1 MVSRTQFHGDRAGV
15 RKNGLRQKTL
25 KRAIP
30 CRGVGLHSGAVVEM
44 TLHPAGADA
53 GIRFRRTDVADRDPW
68 IAARYDRVVDTRLC
82 TVIGNDDGVTVG
94 TIEHLMAALAGC
106 EIDNAVVDIDAA
118 EVPVMDGSSEPFV
131 FLIECAGT
139 VEFDAPR
146 RAIEIRRPVTVGD
159 ARRGLTLAP
168 AEAFSVDF
176 EIDFPSPVVAHS
188 TLDVRLVNGTFKREI
203 AKARTF
209 GFLEDAERLRA
220 MGLALGGSL
229 ENTVVVDGDRVLN
242 EEGLRFDD
250 EFVRHKVLDCVGDLY
265 LAGAPILGRVTATKS
280 GHHTNNEVLRA
291 LFADPTAYAIVEMTD
306 TAQAYAEALPATA

>member
-1 MVSRTQFHGDRAGV
+1 MATRTQSHGERT
-15 RKNGLRQKTL
+15 GLRQKTL
-25 KRAIP
+25 RRSIP
-30 CRGVGLHSGAVVEM
+30 CRGVGLHSGTTVEM
-44 TLHPAGADA
+44 TLHPAEADR
-53 GIRFRRTDVADRDPW
+53 GIRFRRTDVTDRDPW

-82 TVIGNDDGVTVG
+82 TVIGNQDGVTVG
-94 TIEHLMAALAGC
+94 TIEHLMAAFAGC

-139 VEFDAPR
+139 VELAAPR
-146 RAIEIRRPVTVGD
+146 RAIEVRKPVTVGD

-168 AEAFSVDF
+168 ADAFSVDF
-176 EIDFPSPVVAHS
+176 EIDFASPVVAHS

-209 GFLEDAERLRA
+209 GFLADVEKLRA
-220 MGLALGGSL
+220 AGLGLGGSL
-229 ENTVVVDGDRVLN
+229 DNTVVVDTDRVLN
-242 EEGLRFDD
+242 EGGLRFDD

-280 GHHTNNEVLRA
+280 GHHTNNEALRA
-291 LFADPTAYAIVEMTD
+291 LFADPTAYAVVEMPD
-306 TAQAYAEALPATA
+306 LAHDYAEALPATA

>member
-1 MVSRTQFHGDRAGV
+1 MATRTHFSGGYRT
-15 RKNGLRQKTL
+15 GLRQKTL

-30 CRGVGLHSGAVVEM
+30 CRGVGLHSGATVSM
-44 TLHPAGADA
+44 LLRPAEADS
-53 GIRFRRTDVADRDPW
+53 GIRFLRTDVVDRDPW

-82 TVIGNDDGVTVG
+82 TVIGNEDGVRVG

-106 EIDNAVVDIDAA
+106 EIDNAVVEIDAA

-139 VEFDAPR
+139 VELNAPR
-146 RAIEIRRPVTVGD
+146 RAVQVRKPVTVGD

-168 AEAFSVDF
+168 ADAFSVDF
-176 EIDFPSPVVAHS
+176 EIDFASPVVSHS

-209 GFLEDAERLRA
+209 GFLEDAQKLRA

-242 EEGLRFDD
+242 EGGLRFDD

-265 LAGAPILGRVTATKS
+265 LASAPTLGRVTATKS
-280 GHHTNNEVLRA
+280 GDHTNNEALRA
-291 LFADPTAYAIVEMTD
+291 LFADPTAYALVEMPESAT
-306 TAQAYAEALPATA
+306 AYAEALPATA

>member
-1 MVSRTQFHGDRAGV
+1 MATRTHFSGGYRT
-15 RKNGLRQKTL
+15 GLRQKTL

-30 CRGVGLHSGAVVEM
+30 CRGVGLHSGATVSM
-44 TLHPAGADA
+44 LLRPAEADS
-53 GIRFRRTDVADRDPW
+53 GIRFLRTDVVDRDPW

-82 TVIGNDDGVTVG
+82 TVIGNEDGVRVG

-106 EIDNAVVDIDAA
+106 EIDNAVVEIDAA

-139 VEFDAPR
+139 VELNAPR
-146 RAIEIRRPVTVGD
+146 RAVQVRKPVTVGD

-168 AEAFSVDF
+168 ADAFSVDF
-176 EIDFPSPVVAHS
+176 EIDFASPVVSHS

-209 GFLEDAERLRA
+209 GFLEDAQKLRA

-242 EEGLRFDD
+242 EGGLRFDD

-280 GHHTNNEVLRA
+280 GHHTNNEALRA
-291 LFADPTAYAIVEMTD
+291 LFADPTAYALVEMPESAT
-306 TAQAYAEALPATA
+306 AYAEALPARA

>member
-1 MVSRTQFHGDRAGV
+1 MAARTKFHGGDAHP
-15 RKNGLRQKTL
+15 GLRQKTL
-25 KRAIP
+25 KRPIP
-30 CRGVGLHSGAVVEM
+30 CRGIGLHSGATVTM
-44 TLHPAGADA
+44 QLCPAPANH
-53 GIRFRRTDVADRDPW
+53 GIRFLRTDVVDCDPW

-82 TVIGNDDGVTVG
+82 TVVANEDGVRVG

-106 EIDNAVVDIDAA
+106 EIDNAVIEIDAA

-139 VEFDAPR
+139 VELDAPR
-146 RAIEIRRPVTVGD
+146 RAIEVRKPIRVGD
-159 ARRGLTLAP
+159 AARGLILEP

-176 EIDFPSPVVAHS
+176 EIDFDSPVVAHS
-188 TLDVRLVNGTFKREI
+188 TLEVRLVNGTFKREI

-209 GFLEDAERLRA
+209 GFLQDAERLRA
-220 MGLALGGSL
+220 MGLARGGSL

-265 LAGAPILGRVTATKS
+265 LAGAPILGRVTATRS

-291 LFADPTAYAIVEMTD
+291 LFADPTAYAIVELPG
-306 TAQAYAEALPATA
+306 AAREHGYAEALPATA

>member
-1 MVSRTQFHGDRAGV
+1 MVSRTQSPGNRT
-15 RKNGLRQKTL
+15 GLRQKTL
-25 KRAIP
+25 KRPIP
-30 CRGVGLHSGAVVEM
+30 CRGIGLHSGAAVEM
-44 TLHPAGADA
+44 TLHPVGADR
-53 GIRFRRTDVADRDPW
+53 GIRFHRTDVTDRDPW
-68 IAARYDRVVDTRLC
+68 IAARWDQVVDTRLC
-82 TVIGNDDGVTVG
+82 TVIGNEAGVTVG

-106 EIDNAVVDIDAA
+106 EIDNAVIEIDAA

-139 VEFDAPR
+139 VELNAPR
-146 RAIEIRRPVTVGD
+146 RAIQVRKPVTVGD
-159 ARRGLTLAP
+159 SRRGLTLSP
-168 AEAFSVDF
+168 ADAFSVDF
-176 EIDFPSPVVAHS
+176 EIDFASPVVSHS

-229 ENTVVVDGDRVLN
+229 ENTVVIDGDRVLN

-265 LAGAPILGRVTATKS
+265 LAGAPILGRVTATRS
-280 GHHTNNEVLRA
+280 GHHTNNEALRA
-291 LFADPTAYAIVEMTD
+291 LFADPTAYALVEMPELAHD
-306 TAQAYAEALPATA
+306 YAEALPATA

>member
-1 MVSRTQFHGDRAGV
+1 MATRTHFSGGYRT
-15 RKNGLRQKTL
+15 GLRQKTL

-30 CRGVGLHSGAVVEM
+30 CRGVGLHSGATVSM
-44 TLHPAGADA
+44 LLRPAEADS
-53 GIRFRRTDVADRDPW
+53 GIRFLRTDVVDRDPW

-82 TVIGNDDGVTVG
+82 TVIGNEDGVRVG

-106 EIDNAVVDIDAA
+106 EIDNAVVEIDAA

-139 VEFDAPR
+139 VELNAPR
-146 RAIEIRRPVTVGD
+146 RAVQVRKPVTVGD

-168 AEAFSVDF
+168 ADAFSVDF
-176 EIDFPSPVVAHS
+176 EIDFASPVVSHS

-209 GFLEDAERLRA
+209 GFLEDAQKLRA

-242 EEGLRFDD
+242 EGGLRFDD

-280 GHHTNNEVLRA
+280 GHHTNNEALRA
-291 LFADPTAYAIVEMTD
+291 LFADPTAYALVEMPESAT
-306 TAQAYAEALPATA
+306 AYAEALPATA

>member
-1 MVSRTQFHGDRAGV
+1 MATRTHFSGGYRT
-15 RKNGLRQKTL
+15 GLRQKTL

-30 CRGVGLHSGAVVEM
+30 CRGVGLHSGATVSM
-44 TLHPAGADA
+44 LLRPAEADS
-53 GIRFRRTDVADRDPW
+53 GIRFLRTDVVDRDPW

-82 TVIGNDDGVTVG
+82 TVIGNEDGVRVG

-106 EIDNAVVDIDAA
+106 EIDNAVVEIDAA

-131 FLIECAGT
+131 FLIECAST
-139 VEFDAPR
+139 VELNAPR
-146 RAIEIRRPVTVGD
+146 RAVQVRKPVTVGD

-168 AEAFSVDF
+168 ADAFSVDF
-176 EIDFPSPVVAHS
+176 EIDFASPVVSHS

-209 GFLEDAERLRA
+209 GFLEDAQKLRA

-242 EEGLRFDD
+242 EGGLRFDD

-280 GHHTNNEVLRA
+280 GHHTNNEALRA
-291 LFADPTAYAIVEMTD
+291 LFADPTAYALVEMPESAT
-306 TAQAYAEALPATA
+306 AYAEALPATA